1 MADNKRFYWIKLR
14 DSFLTSDAVDFL
26 MGQKNGSEY
35 VVLYQMLCLKTA
47 NTKGVL
53 AREIG
58 EIIIPY
64 NAEKIQRDCKYFSID
79 TVHIAL
85 ELYKKLGLIYEQAD
99 GFLKIAD
106 FEKIVGS
113 ETEWAEKK
121 RLYRGNKKDNVL
133 EMSKTN
139 SRTKSD
145 KRLEIETRASVE
157 VSNLNTSTPTKEEYK
172 CISAHDVRVDTHTH
186 EDDANSDIPL
196 NQDNPPFI
204 ASPALGDGQKQGA
217 EDENKKRSAPKK
229 LTDAEINTFFDTTWE
244 MYPRKINKVQALK
257 TYGYKLKGLSEEDG
271 RITANKIFA
280 MLKNQIKAWA
290 AEGEHGREIEYMPHF
305 STWLNANFADADGKL
320 RCR

>member
-106 FEKIVGS
+106 FERIVGS
-113 ETEWAEKK
+113 ETKWAEYK
-121 RLYRGNKKDNVL
+121 RIERSSDSLENVQSLSNSQSKICPANVQQEIDIEKEYAAQLNSKNKDKTRVRTREEIASLCDYDLTRDVYGETDTLDLVIDCLIKAASSERMLTIGNMTVDPSKVAEILEKSDVVRRINTVL
-133 EMSKTN
+133 E
-139 SRTKSD
+139 RF
-145 KRLEIETRASVE
+145 
-157 VSNLNTSTPTKEEYK
+157 Y
-172 CISAHDVRVDTHTH
+172 
-186 EDDANSDIPL
+186 DI
-196 NQDNPPFI
+196 NGRNI
-204 ASPALGDGQKQGA
+204 
-217 EDENKKRSAPKK
+217 
-229 LTDAEINTFFDTTWE
+229 
-244 MYPRKINKVQALK
+244 MRK
-257 TYGYKLKGLSEEDG
+257 
-271 RITANKIFA
+271 RITN
-280 MLKNQIKAWA
+280 
-290 AEGEHGREIEYMPHF
+290 P
-305 STWLNANFADADGKL
+305 TNFAVSVLIGEEEL
-320 RCR
+320 